1 VTILPQL
8 RKIGVIPFCRIPFC
22 RIADRELRLHLTV
35 FCCPGGENAMRRLAI
50 VLFAGAG
57 VALGI
62 AGVASAADLG
72 RPVKAPP
79 PPAAIVADDWSG
91 FYVGGNLGGAF
102 SRSSYT
108 FDNGL
113 GSVESFSFDANT
125 MMAGG
130 HAGVQ
135 GQWGAFVLGIE
146 GSFDATD
153 LTRTAVG
160 LNSTQTLKLDDIAT
174 ATGRLG
180 YALPAWLFY
189 VKGGWAVVHENDS
202 SVDAQSATHS
212 FAEWKSGFTVGGG
225 VEHKWTPNW
234 VIGAEFNFYNAKF
247 DHTGADSSGTTVH
260 VANGNADIYSV
271 LFRASYMF
279 K

>member
-1 VTILPQL
+1 
-8 RKIGVIPFCRIPFC
+8 
-22 RIADRELRLHLTV
+22 
-35 FCCPGGENAMRRLAI
+35 MRRLAI
-50 VLFAGAG
+50 VLFAAAEFGLA
-57 VALGI
+57 AM
-62 AGVASAADLG
+62 ASAADLG
-72 RPVKAPP
+72 RPVKP
-79 PPAAIVADDWSG
+79 PPAPAAVVADDWSG
-91 FYVGGNLGGAF
+91 FYVGGNLGGAW

-108 FDNGL
+108 YDNGAGL
-113 GSVESFSFDANT
+113 VEAFSFNANT
-125 MMAGG
+125 MIAGG

-153 LTRTAVG
+153 LSRTSVG
-160 LNSTQTLKLDDIAT
+160 VNSTQTLKLNDIAT

-202 SVDAQSATHS
+202 SVDALSVTHS
-212 FAEWKSGFTVGGG
+212 FAEWKSGYTVGGG
-225 VEHKWTPNW
+225 IEYKQSPNW
-234 VIGAEFNFYNAKF
+234 IVGAEFNFYNAKF
-247 DHTGADSSGTTVH
+247 DHTGLDSSGATVH
-260 VANGNADIYSV
+260 VANGNSDIYSV